1 MMMRNAFPRLRLA
14 PGVTKIAIGAL
25 VVAGALLTRPALA
38 AEPTAAGLWQKI
50 EDGKPVGWFLFID
63 HDGVFEGVIAK
74 TFPRPGDNPN
84 EVCAKCTD
92 DRKNAPV
99 LGISFVRDMKRDG
112 LKYEGG
118 NVLNPR
124 DGNIWKANMRV
135 SPDGQSLILHGY
147 LGISLFGKD
156 ETWTRLPDT
165 NMAQIDPAIIAKY
178 LPAQATTAT
187 APAPVPAPKQ
197 APPMMKKPAPTK

>member
-1 MMMRNAFPRLRLA
+1 MMRNAFPRLQLA
-14 PGVTKIAIGAL
+14 PAVTKFAIGAL

-50 EDGKPVGWFLFID
+50 EDGRPVGWFLFID

-84 EVCAKCTD
+84 EVCAKCAD

-99 LGISFVRDMKRDG
+99 LGISFVRDMKREG

>member
-1 MMMRNAFPRLRLA
+1 MIMRTFFSSFRLFS
-14 PGVTKIAIGAL
+14 
-25 VVAGALLTRPALA
+25 LLALA
-38 AEPTAAGLWQKI
+38 MLLGAVSPAAAQAQQPTAAGLWQKV
-50 EDGKPVGWFLFID
+50 EDGKTVGWFLFID

-74 TFPRPGDNPN
+74 TFPRPGDDPN
-84 EVCAKCTD
+84 EVCAKCAD

-99 LGISFVRDMKRDG
+99 LGISFVRDMKREG
-112 LKYEGG
+112 LTYEGG

-124 DGNIWKANMRV
+124 DGNIWKANMKV
-135 SPDGQSLILHGY
+135 SPDGQTLILHGY

-178 LPAQATTAT
+178 LPPQATTAT
-187 APAPVPAPKQ
+187 SPATKQ
-197 APPMMKKPAPTK
+197 APPPIMKKPVTTK

>member
-1 MMMRNAFPRLRLA
+1 MRNAFPRLRLA
-14 PGVTKIAIGAL
+14 PGVTKLAIGAL

-38 AEPTAAGLWQKI
+38 AEPTAAGLWQKV
-50 EDGKPVGWFLFID
+50 EDGRPVGWFLFID

-84 EVCAKCTD
+84 EVCSKCSD

-99 LGISFVRDMKRDG
+99 LGISFVRDMKREG

-135 SPDGQSLILHGY
+135 SPDGQTLILHGY

-165 NMAQIDPAIIAKY
+165 NMAQIDPAILAKY

-187 APAPVPAPKQ
+187 GPATKQ
-197 APPMMKKPAPTK
+197 TPPPMMKKPAPTK

>member
-1 MMMRNAFPRLRLA
+1 MMMRNAFPRLQLA
-14 PGVTKIAIGAL
+14 PAVTKFAIGAL

-50 EDGKPVGWFLFID
+50 EDGRPVGWFLFID

-178 LPAQATTAT
+178 LPAQAAAIKPGPAPKM
-187 APAPVPAPKQ
+187 APAPKKGAAPAP
-197 APPMMKKPAPTK
+197 AH

>member
-1 MMMRNAFPRLRLA
+1 MMRNAFPRLRLVSPA
-14 PGVTKIAIGAL
+14 ATFALGAL

-38 AEPTAAGLWQKI
+38 AEPTAAGLWQKV
-50 EDGKPVGWFLFID
+50 EDGRPVGWFLFID

-84 EVCAKCTD
+84 EVCSKCAD
-92 DRKNAPV
+92 DRKNAPI
-99 LGISFVRDMKRDG
+99 LGISFVRDMKREG

-124 DGNIWKANMRV
+124 DGNIWKANMKV
-135 SPDGQSLILHGY
+135 SPDGQSLTLRGY
-147 LGISLFGKD
+147 LGFSLLGKD
-156 ETWTRLPDT
+156 ETWARLPDT

-187 APAPVPAPKQ
+187 APGAKQ
-197 APPMMKKPAPTK
+197 APPMMKKPAPAK

>member
-1 MMMRNAFPRLRLA
+1 MMRNAFLRVRLV
-14 PGVTKIAIGAL
+14 PGTTKLAIGAL
-25 VVAGALLTRPALA
+25 VVVGALLTRPALA
-38 AEPTAAGLWQKI
+38 AEPTAAGLWQKV
-50 EDGKPVGWFLFID
+50 EDGRPVGWFLFVD

-84 EVCAKCTD
+84 EVCTKCTD

-99 LGISFVRDMKRDG
+99 LGISFVRDMKREG

-135 SPDGQSLILHGY
+135 TPDGQSLILHGY

-165 NMAQIDPAIIAKY
+165 NMAQIDPAILAKY

-187 APAPVPAPKQ
+187 APAPAPKQ
-197 APPMMKKPAPTK
+197 APPPMMKKPAPAK